1 MLKKFKIDL
10 HNHSVL
16 SPCGG
21 LEMSPVAVI
30 DRAKELGLDMIAIT
44 DHNSCKNCQAY
55 YELGKQEGLVVIC
68 GVEIQTMEEI
78 HVVALFSSVAEAM
91 RFDEEVY
98 EALLPIENN
107 PDYFGDQVIVDKDE
121 NIIGIEDR
129 ALINSVIWDFETT
142 VNKVK
147 EYDSICFPAHIDA
160 QTNSVISQLGF
171 LPPNLAIDGVGITA
185 RCNISSFLA
194 ENKYLANLTVIRN
207 SDAHY
212 LNDMGSG
219 SCFARLEEASFSEL
233 KKAFAKQEGREIIPA

>member
-1 MLKKFKIDL
+1 MLKKYKIDL

-21 LEMSPVAVI
+21 LEMSPLAVI
-30 DRAKELGLDMIAIT
+30 ARAKELGLDIIAIT

-55 YELGKQEGLVVIC
+55 YELGKEQGIVVIC

-78 HVVALFSSVAEAM
+78 HVVALFPNVEEAM
-91 RFDEEVY
+91 KFDEQLY

-121 NIIGIEDR
+121 NILGLEER
-129 ALINSVIWDFETT
+129 ALINSVVWDFETT
-142 VNKVK
+142 VSKVK
-147 EYDSICFPAHIDA
+147 EFDSICFPAHIDA

-171 LPPNLAIDGVGITA
+171 LPANLSIDGVGITA
-185 RCNISSFLA
+185 RCDIKSFLA
-194 ENKYLANLTVIRN
+194 DNSYLANLTVIRN

-212 LNDMGSG
+212 LNDMGTG
-219 SCFARLEEASFSEL
+219 SCFARLEEATFAEL
-233 KKAFAKQEGREIIPA
+233 KRAFAREDGREIIPA

>member
-1 MLKKFKIDL
+1 MLKKYKIDL
-10 HNHSVL
+10 HNHTVL

-30 DRAKELGLDMIAIT
+30 ERTKELELDIIAVT

-55 YELGKQEGLVVIC
+55 YELGKQEGLVVIS

-78 HVVALFSSVAEAM
+78 HVIALFSCVEDALK
-91 RFDEEVY
+91 FDLQLY
-98 EALLPIENN
+98 EALLPIANN
-107 PDYFGDQVIVDKDE
+107 PDFFGDQVIVDKDE
-121 NIIGIEDR
+121 NIIGMEER
-129 ALINSVIWDFETT
+129 ALINSVEWDLETT

-147 EYDSICFPAHIDA
+147 EFDAICFPAHVDA

-171 LPPNLAIDGVGITA
+171 LPPNLPIDGIGITA
-185 RCNISSFLA
+185 KCDINTFMKNNS
-194 ENKYLANLTVIRN
+194 YLAGITVIRN

-212 LNDMGSG
+212 LHDMGSG
-219 SCFARLEEASFSEL
+219 SCFARLAEPTFAEL